1 VSILPSADA
10 EDLRSPLRKF
20 LDAHAGRD
28 RLRAALETDTGYDP
42 VLWRRAVDELGLTG
56 LLVPER
62 YGGSAVDLL
71 TLGVV
76 FEELGRALVCAPFL
90 STIGVATPAL
100 LQAAPDAPAAAALLA
115 AIASGTVISL
125 AWTGE
130 RPSGTD
136 LEWDGARVNGVAPIV
151 IDGADADQLL
161 VAARTGG
168 PGGPVVVLLQVSPH
182 AAGVSRAPV
191 TTLDTT
197 RRLARVAFEDVPADV
212 VAADAGAALDDALAI
227 ASLLLGAEQV
237 GLAQRALDMA
247 VETARRRV
255 QFGRP
260 IGSFQAV
267 KHRCADML
275 VDIELSRS
283 LVYGALHA
291 VTADISAAQLEA
303 ALVRGFVSDACLSV
317 AAANIQVHGGIGFTW
332 EHDAHLYLKRAKA
345 AQLLFGAPTAHRRRA
360 ATLLG
365 VQP

>member
-10 EDLRSPLRKF
+10 EDLRSHVRKF
-20 LDAHAGRD
+20 LEAQAGRD
-28 RLRAALETDTGYDP
+28 RLRVALETDAGYDRL
-42 VLWRRAVDELGLTG
+42 LWRRAVDELGLTG

-62 YGGSAVDLL
+62 YGGSAVDML

-90 STIGVATPAL
+90 STIGLATPAL
-100 LQAAPDAPAAAALLA
+100 LQAAPDAPAATALFA
-115 AIASGTVISL
+115 AIAAGTVVSL
-125 AWTGE
+125 VWTGE
-130 RPSGTD
+130 RPSCTD
-136 LEWDGARVNGVAPIV
+136 LAWDGARVSGVAPIV

-161 VAARTGG
+161 VAARADG
-168 PGGPVVVLLQVSPH
+168 PGTPVVLLQVSSE
-182 AAGVSRAPV
+182 AAGVSRTPISA
-191 TTLDTT
+191 LDTT
-197 RRLARVAFEDVPADV
+197 RRLARIAFEDAPAAV
-212 VAADAGAALDDALAI
+212 VGLDAGAALDDTLAI

-237 GLAQRALDMA
+237 GVAQRALDMA
-247 VETARRRV
+247 VATARTRV

-275 VDIELSRS
+275 VDVELSRS

-291 VTADISAAQLEA
+291 VTADSSTAQLEA

-332 EHDAHLYLKRAKA
+332 EHDSHLYLKRAKA